1 MQKSTQLGVF
11 RVILLSLTLVAFFG
25 SIFFVYFEG
34 VARNNSASV
43 ADETH
48 ISSDQS
54 TADPGG
60 SSSQDLASGAV
71 LATQTDETNT
81 DEDTA
86 QAGDGDV
93 AEANYHIHRANY
105 FVNQDASTKV
115 GMGTDSNVVSGGF
128 FRGQRTKSDSV
139 GNWGVK
145 SGYVVAWSE
154 TVTYGWMDTKT
165 YSVYYAAEVNV
176 NINDRGGTE
185 RTDGS
190 VATVNWSISNNYPSF
205 NTSATGTV
213 NNKSGSN
220 SGDVYI
226 AGLHGSVF
234 KISAINAK
242 NLYCIQNTIY
252 VNNVAKSWSDL
263 ANGITITGPTTIVIN
278 SNYAGY
284 AKLNANGGS
293 VSTTTIK
300 ESSDSA
306 TFGNSGLPTPTRNGY
321 RFVGWYNKASGG
333 SKITSSNRVWQ
344 NCTFFTSDIRYWS
357 YQYKDKFTNLSY
369 SGDCGFNSDTMT
381 FHMNGGGGWEVV
393 YTPVYLYS
401 GQTYHLTATL
411 TTNSTYCSGVPL
423 GFYSSVGGDDN
434 WSSNLCTSTSYVNFP
449 SNGTKSVDL
458 SYICTSSRIY
468 YIAMNFGWAT
478 DGKNTDITIKNLRLR
493 TSLNRQ
499 YDSATAIGT
508 LYAHWV
514 PDNIAIEFNPNG
526 GSIGVVNTSTISSA
540 STLVC
545 TLNGRNFTKTNSG
558 SAYYSTLYRTSDGYS
573 GPLLVSTTSSAVTY
587 TSSAGGSSFESSG
600 SFSYNGTT
608 YYYSSDQHWFS
619 GSYFDTSSNG
629 RARVSG
635 SSLQECATRL
645 LRSKIVQHNSAIG
658 TLPTPT
664 RTGYA
669 FAGWFTAASG
679 GTQITT
685 STVVTS
691 RDCYTY
697 YAHWT
702 INSYTVKIK
711 PNSGT
716 AVVGETT

>member
-115 GMGTDSNVVSGGF
+115 GMGTDSNVVSGGYF
-128 FRGQRTKSDSV
+128 NGTRKKSDSV

-145 SGYVVAWSE
+145 SGYVVAWSQ

-293 VSTTTIK
+293 VSTTTLK
-300 ESSDSA
+300 ES
-306 TFGNSGLPTPTRNGY
+306 
-321 RFVGWYNKASGG
+321 
-333 SKITSSNRVWQ
+333 
-344 NCTFFTSDIRYWS
+344 
-357 YQYKDKFTNLSY
+357 
-369 SGDCGFNSDTMT
+369 
-381 FHMNGGGGWEVV
+381 
-393 YTPVYLYS
+393 
-401 GQTYHLTATL
+401 
-411 TTNSTYCSGVPL
+411 
-423 GFYSSVGGDDN
+423 
-434 WSSNLCTSTSYVNFP
+434 
-449 SNGTKSVDL
+449 
-458 SYICTSSRIY
+458 
-468 YIAMNFGWAT
+468 
-478 DGKNTDITIKNLRLR
+478 
-493 TSLNRQ
+493 
-499 YDSATAIGT
+499 
-508 LYAHWV
+508 
-514 PDNIAIEFNPNG
+514 
-526 GSIGVVNTSTISSA
+526 
-540 STLVC
+540 
-545 TLNGRNFTKTNSG
+545 
-558 SAYYSTLYRTSDGYS
+558 
-573 GPLLVSTTSSAVTY
+573 
-587 TSSAGGSSFESSG
+587 
-600 SFSYNGTT
+600 
-608 YYYSSDQHWFS
+608 
-619 GSYFDTSSNG
+619 
-629 RARVSG
+629 
-635 SSLQECATRL
+635 
-645 LRSKIVQHNSAIG
+645 
-658 TLPTPT
+658 
-664 RTGYA
+664 
-669 FAGWFTAASG
+669 
-679 GTQITT
+679 
-685 STVVTS
+685 
-691 RDCYTY
+691 
-697 YAHWT
+697 
-702 INSYTVKIK
+702 
-711 PNSGT
+711 
-716 AVVGETT
+716 